1 MKKLIAIGLTLVFV
15 AGCGDSNSDSSS
27 TTSIISTTTTTAA
40 TTMVTESDQ
49 VSAMGVLFAALVL
62 RDGDIEQALADGLV
76 TVQEVDNA
84 VVAIEEDTLSDWV
97 ALASE

>member
-27 TTSIISTTTTTAA
+27 TTSTIATTTTAA
-40 TTMVTESDQ
+40 IAMVTESDQ
-49 VSAMGVLFAALVL
+49 VSAIGVLFAALVL
-62 RDGDIEQALADGLV
+62 RDGDIEQAVADGLV

-84 VVAIEEDTLSDWV
+84 IVAIEEDTLSDWV

>member
-15 AGCGDSNSDSSS
+15 AGCVDSNSDSSS
-27 TTSIISTTTTTAA
+27 TTSIISTTTTTSTA
-40 TTMVTESDQ
+40 TVNESDQ
-49 VSAMGVLFAALVL
+49 VSAIGVLFAALVL
-62 RDGDIEQALADGLV
+62 RDGDIEQAVADGLV

-84 VVAIEEDTLSDWV
+84 IVAIEEDTLSDWV

>member
-27 TTSIISTTTTTAA
+27 TTSTIATTTTAA
-40 TTMVTESDQ
+40 TATVTESDQ
-49 VSAMGVLFAALVL
+49 VSAIGVLFAALVL
-62 RDGDIEQALADGLV
+62 RDGDIEQAVADGLV

-84 VVAIEEDTLSDWV
+84 IAAIEEDTLSDWV